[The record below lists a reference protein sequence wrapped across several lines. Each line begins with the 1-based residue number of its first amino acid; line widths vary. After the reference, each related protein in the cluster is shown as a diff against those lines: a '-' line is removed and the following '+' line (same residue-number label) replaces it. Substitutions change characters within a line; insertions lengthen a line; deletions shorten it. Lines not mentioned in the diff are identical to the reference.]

1 MKTNRSQQSGVGG
14 VGGPE
19 RFSLRNDHEFWE
31 LTFNARRAVVPQHQ
45 ALFYV
50 AWLLANPPADP
61 IPATTLATIVFDLF
75 AEHPDFDLSPTWL
88 ATRRDDLR
96 VTAILRRKQRS
107 LEVILRRDGPIDLAK
122 SEAQRELAVVEDFQE
137 TFHNEITHTGRQVS
151 QTLHIGLHQ
160 LYTTLIRAVDAQGN
174 PHTILRSFATHLQLH
189 ILVPSAIASAPGT
202 PHFTYQPPPGITWSQ
217 FTDKNFEL

>member
-14 VGGPE
+14 VGEPE

-61 IPATTLATIVFDLF
+61 IPAPTLAAIVFDLF
-75 AEHPDFDLSPTWL
+75 AEHPDFDLSPPWV
-88 ATRRDDLR
+88 ATRRNDIR
-96 VTAILRRKQRS
+96 VTAILHRKQIS
-107 LEVILRRDGPIDLAK
+107 LETILDRDGPFDLAK

-137 TFHNEITHTGRQVS
+137 TFHNEITHTGQQVA
-151 QTLHIGLHQ
+151 QTLHVGLHH
-160 LYTTLIRAVDAQGN
+160 LYTTLIRAVDARGN

-189 ILVPSAIASAPGT
+189 ILVPSANSSAPAA
-202 PHFTYQPPPGITWSQ
+202 PRFTYQPPPGITWSH
-217 FTDKNFEL
+217 